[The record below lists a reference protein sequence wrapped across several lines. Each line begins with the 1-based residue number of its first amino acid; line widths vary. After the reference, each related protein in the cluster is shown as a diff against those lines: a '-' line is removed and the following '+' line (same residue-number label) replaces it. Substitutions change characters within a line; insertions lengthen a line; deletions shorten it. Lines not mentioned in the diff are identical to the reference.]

1 MNCSTPLFSII
12 IPVYNVEKYLHNSV
26 KSVLSQGN
34 YDYELILVD
43 DGSTDGC
50 PAICDEYAR
59 KHSDKIRVVHQENA
73 GQAVARN
80 AGAVAAIGKYI
91 YFLDSDDTIQP
102 DTLEHFTAIIE
113 EQPEIDMIFSYF
125 QRVKEDEQFKPSSHN
140 EGVKYFSSKEEIQN
154 AFLTREYVI
163 LAPGTLYRKEWL
175 DNNQLRFRPN
185 PYSEDQLFVWEC
197 LLHIGKIAVVKSDLY
212 NYLDRPGSIMTSSKY
227 QKIIAAYPFFK
238 ELERQYQ
245 MSNQSSA
252 LAKRFLLP
260 RWVGGIFHSAAKLCN
275 YKEYTFLL
283 DSFEASIH
291 LKELKSFPNIKIKL
305 LSMVFF
311 VSKRLYYLL
320 NRAI

>member
-1 MNCSTPLFSII
+1 MDIVTVSKKYVDTSLLLIFKSIFGLNALELTDINIFFDGWWTLFII
-12 IPVYNVEKYLHNSV
+12 VPCFIGLFKDKEKTSNLIGLIIGLCLLLGCLDILEFAIIWKLMV
-26 KSVLSQGN
+26 PA
-34 YDYELILVD
+34 ILVM
-43 DGSTDGC
+43 
-50 PAICDEYAR
+50 
-59 KHSDKIRVVHQENA
+59 
-73 GQAVARN
+73 
-80 AGAVAAIGKYI
+80 IGLSFVFK
-91 YFLDSDDTIQP
+91 DTINLN
-102 DTLEHFTAIIE
+102 DYNNL
-113 EQPEIDMIFSYF
+113 
-125 QRVKEDEQFKPSSHN
+125 VKITYDILLN
-140 EGVKYFSSKEEIQN
+140 NNSKEEIQN